1 MSKTNKI
8 RKLKLQ
14 NIQLKKDN
22 SRLVYSNERLLSD
35 VLKQTRTY
43 HQPISPPEYLHN
55 NYSIEQK
62 VNQLH
67 EYVYKQMNQ
76 FYQEIY
82 DMYPSTTSIK
92 DIEFVLYLS
101 ERLYHK
107 LHVCYN
113 DNTWNRVDNNIYF
126 HDQRVIL
133 IHSEDYHC
141 NFVRI
146 K

>member
-8 RKLKLQ
+8 RRLKLH

-22 SRLVYSNERLLSD
+22 AWLTFSNERLLSD
-35 VLKQTRTY
+35 VLKQARTY
-43 HQPISPPEYLHN
+43 HQPISPPEYRHN
-55 NYSIEQK
+55 DYSVEQE

-67 EYVYKQMNQ
+67 DYVYGQINQ

-82 DMYPSTTSIK
+82 DMYPSTTSSE

-107 LHVCYN
+107 LHVSYN
-113 DNTWNRVDNNIYF
+113 DTNWNTVDNNIYF
-126 HDQRVIL
+126 LGQRVIL
-133 IHSEDYHC
+133 IHSEEYHC